1 MYLLD
6 TNICA
11 YLMRGRYPSLER
23 KVCTVPPSELA
34 ISSITL
40 FELEY
45 GAAKANW
52 GPQRLKNMYLFLSS
66 FLVIPFTDRDAAVTG
81 RIRAELAR
89 TGQPIGAYDVQIA
102 GQGVAR
108 GITVVTHNVS
118 EFSRVPG
125 IKVED
130 WVEEGSL

>member
-11 YLMRGRYPSLER
+11 YLMRGSYSSLNR
-23 KVCTVPPSELA
+23 KVLSIPPSELA
-34 ISSITL
+34 ISSVTL

-52 GPQRLKNMYLFLSS
+52 GSKRLEDLHFFLSA
-66 FLVIPFTDRDAAVTG
+66 FQVIPFTEYDAVVTG
-81 RIRAELAR
+81 RIRAELVKA
-89 TGQPIGAYDVQIA
+89 GQPIGSYDIQIA

-108 GITVVTHNVS
+108 DITVVTHNTG

-125 IKVED
+125 ITLED
-130 WVEEGSL
+130 WVV

>member
-11 YLMRGRYPSLER
+11 YLMCGRYPSLSR
-23 KVCTVPPSELA
+23 KILSIPPSELA
-34 ISSITL
+34 ISAVTL

-45 GAAKANW
+45 GAARANW
-52 GPQRLKNMYLFLSS
+52 GNQRVEDMRLFLSA
-66 FLVIPFTDRDAAVTG
+66 FQVIPFTEYDAVITG
-81 RIRAELAR
+81 RIRAALVKA
-89 TGQPIGAYDVQIA
+89 GQSIGAYDVQIA

-108 GITVVTHNVS
+108 DITVVTHNTG

-125 IKVED
+125 IKLED
-130 WVEEGSL
+130 WVEE

>member
-11 YLMRGRYPSLER
+11 YLMRGQYPALNQ
-23 KVCTVPPSELA
+23 KILTIPLSELA
-34 ISSITL
+34 ISSVTL

-52 GPQRLKNMYLFLSS
+52 GEQRMEDMRLFLSA
-66 FLVIPFTDRDAAVTG
+66 FQVIPFTANDAVVTG
-81 RIRAELAR
+81 RIRAYLVKK
-89 TGQPIGAYDVQIA
+89 GLPIGSYDIQIA
-102 GQGVAR
+102 GQGVSR
-108 GITVVTHNVS
+108 GITVVTHNTG

-125 IKVED
+125 ISLED
-130 WVEEGSL
+130 WVL

>member
-11 YLMRGRYPSLER
+11 YLMRGSYPSLSR
-23 KVCTVPPSELA
+23 KILTVLPSELA
-34 ISSITL
+34 ISSVTL

-52 GPQRLKNMYLFLSS
+52 GSRRMEEMRLFLSA
-66 FLVIPFTDRDAAVTG
+66 FQVLPFTAHDAAVTG
-81 RIRAELAR
+81 RIRAELVR
-89 TGQPIGAYDVQIA
+89 TGQQIGAYDIQIA
-102 GQGVAR
+102 GQGIAR
-108 GITVVTHNVS
+108 GLTVVTHNTG

-125 IKVED
+125 IRLED
-130 WVEEGSL
+130 WAV

>member
-11 YLMRGRYPSLER
+11 YLMRGRYPSLNK
-23 KVCTVPPSELA
+23 KVLTIPSSELA
-34 ISSITL
+34 ISAVTL

-52 GPQRLKNMYLFLSS
+52 GTQRLEDMRLFLSA
-66 FLVIPFTDRDAAVTG
+66 FEVIPFSEYDAVITG
-81 RIRAELAR
+81 RIRAELVK
-89 TGQPIGAYDVQIA
+89 TGQPIGSYDIQIA

-108 GITVVTHNVS
+108 GITVVTHNTS

-125 IKVED
+125 IRLED
-130 WVEEGSL
+130 WVEE

>member
-6 TNICA
+6 TNVCA
-11 YLMRGRYPSLER
+11 YLMRGSYPSLNR
-23 KVCTVPPSELA
+23 KILSISLSELA
-34 ISSITL
+34 ISSVTL

-52 GPQRLKNMYLFLSS
+52 GSKRLEEMRFFLSA
-66 FLVIPFTDRDAAVTG
+66 FQVIPFTEYDAVVTG
-81 RIRAELAR
+81 RIRAELVKA
-89 TGQPIGAYDVQIA
+89 GQPIGSYDIQIA

-108 GITVVTHNVS
+108 NITVVTHNTS

-125 IKVED
+125 ITLED
-130 WVEEGSL
+130 WIV

>member
-11 YLMRGRYPSLER
+11 YLMRGRYPSLSR
-23 KVCTVPPSELA
+23 KILSIPPSELA
-34 ISSITL
+34 ISAVTL

-52 GPQRLKNMYLFLSS
+52 GNQRLEDMRLFLSA
-66 FLVIPFTDRDAAVTG
+66 FQVIPFTEYDAVITG
-81 RIRAELAR
+81 RIRAALVKA
-89 TGQPIGAYDVQIA
+89 GQSIGSYDVQIA

-108 GITVVTHNVS
+108 DITVVTHNTG

-125 IKVED
+125 IKLED
-130 WVEEGSL
+130 WVEE

>member
-11 YLMRGRYPSLER
+11 YLMRGSYPSLNR
-23 KVCTVPPSELA
+23 KVLSIPPSELA
-34 ISSITL
+34 ISSVTL

-52 GPQRLKNMYLFLSS
+52 GSKRLEDLHFFLSA
-66 FLVIPFTDRDAAVTG
+66 FQVIPFTEYDAVVTG
-81 RIRAELAR
+81 RIRAELVKA
-89 TGQPIGAYDVQIA
+89 GQPIGSYDIQIA

-108 GITVVTHNVS
+108 DITVVTHNTG

-125 IKVED
+125 ITLED
-130 WVEEGSL
+130 WVV

>member
-11 YLMRGRYPSLER
+11 YLMRGRYPSLNK
-23 KVCTVPPSELA
+23 KVLTVPASELA
-34 ISSITL
+34 ISAITL

-52 GPQRLKNMYLFLSS
+52 GTHRMEDMRLFLSA
-66 FLVIPFTDRDAAVTG
+66 FQVIPFSEYDAVITG
-81 RIRAELAR
+81 RIRAELIK
-89 TGQPIGAYDVQIA
+89 TGQPIGAYDIQIA

-108 GITVVTHNVS
+108 GITVVTHNTG

-125 IKVED
+125 ISLED
-130 WVEEGSL
+130 WVEV

>member
-11 YLMRGRYPSLER
+11 YLMRGRYPSLSR
-23 KVCTVPPSELA
+23 KTLSIPPSELA
-34 ISSITL
+34 ISAVTL

-52 GPQRLKNMYLFLSS
+52 GNQRVEDMRLFLSA
-66 FLVIPFTDRDAAVTG
+66 FQVIPFTEYDAVITG
-81 RIRAELAR
+81 RIRAALVKA
-89 TGQPIGAYDVQIA
+89 GQSIGAYDVQIA

-108 GITVVTHNVS
+108 DITVVTHNTG

-125 IKVED
+125 IKLED
-130 WVEEGSL
+130 WVEE

>member
-11 YLMRGRYPSLER
+11 FLMRGRYPSLNR
-23 KVCTVPPSELA
+23 KILTIPPSELA
-34 ISSITL
+34 ISSVTL

-52 GPQRLKNMYLFLSS
+52 GGKRLEDMHLFLSA
-66 FLVIPFTDRDAAVTG
+66 FQVIPFTEYDAVVTG
-81 RIRAELAR
+81 RIRAALVKA
-89 TGQPIGAYDVQIA
+89 GQPIGSYDIQIA

-108 GITVVTHNVS
+108 GITVVTHNTG

-125 IKVED
+125 ITLED
-130 WVEEGSL
+130 WVM

>member
-11 YLMRGRYPSLER
+11 YLMRGRYPSLNT
-23 KVCTVPPSELA
+23 KILTIPPSELA

-40 FELEY
+40 FELEF

-52 GPQRLKNMYLFLSS
+52 GPRRLEDMRLFLSA
-66 FLVIPFTDRDAAVTG
+66 FQVIPFTEYDAVVTG
-81 RIRAELAR
+81 RIRAVFVKEGL
-89 TGQPIGAYDVQIA
+89 PIGSYDIQIA

-108 GITVVTHNVS
+108 NLTVVTHNTS

-125 IKVED
+125 IKLED
-130 WVEEGSL
+130 WVEE

>member
-11 YLMRGRYPSLER
+11 YLMKGSYPSLNS
-23 KVCTVPPSELA
+23 KVLSVPTSELS
-34 ISSITL
+34 ISAVTL

-52 GPQRLKNMYLFLSS
+52 GNKRMQDLRLFLSA
-66 FLVIPFTDRDAAVTG
+66 FQVLPFTEQDAVVTAH
-81 RIRAELAR
+81 IRAELVKK
-89 TGQPIGAYDVQIA
+89 GQPIGIYDIQIA

-108 GITVVTHNVS
+108 NITVVTHNIS
-118 EFSRVPG
+118 EFSRVPNL
-125 IKVED
+125 KVED
-130 WVEEGSL
+130 WVT